1 MQVLVPMMTSNT
13 KVLCEL
19 TDLSELSSKSFS
31 VIINR
36 KAIDIFVIRKLD
48 EVYAYQN
55 ICPHAQ
61 APLEWNPDEF
71 LDEKKETIIC
81 ALHGA
86 KFSIEE
92 GECLSGPCNGSN
104 LTVVPVSI
112 VDGEVILDSY

>member
-1 MQVLVPMMTSNT
+1 MTAKQG
-13 KVLCEL
+13 KVLC
-19 TDLSELSSKSFS
+19 DFSELEDLTSKSFT
-31 VIINR
+31 VKIKR
-36 KAIDIFVIRKLD
+36 KNTDIFVIRKTD
-48 EVYAYQN
+48 NVHAYQN

-71 LDEKKETIIC
+71 LDENKESIIC

-92 GECLSGPCNGSN
+92 GSFLGGPCGGKG

-112 VDGEVILDSY
+112 IDGKVVLQS